1 MGLVNRGGKVVGALT
16 IPLNPDRVGVLIGEG
31 GRVKK
36 RIEEST
42 KTRIRIDT
50 RALEAVI
57 QPTEESSLSDVYKA
71 KRIVEAINYGFSP
84 ERALRLLEDDQ
95 FLEVIDLKEYA
106 KRRENLVR
114 IKGRIIGERGK
125 FWKTLEEMSGAYV
138 SVYDRFV
145 AIIGDF
151 NQLRIVK
158 TAIQMIIDGRQHRTV
173 INYLKREVSDL
184 KKKLQLWEGPSFV
197 GEI

>member
-1 MGLVNRGGKVVGALT
+1 LGLVNRGGKVVGALT

>member
-1 MGLVNRGGKVVGALT
+1 LGLVNREGKVVGALT

>member
-1 MGLVNRGGKVVGALT
+1 MGLVNREGKVVGALT

>member
-1 MGLVNRGGKVVGALT
+1 MGLVNRAGRVVGTLT

-31 GRVKK
+31 GRVRK